1 MTFERKKI
9 NSKVDEVLYLW
20 GKWFEIW
27 SRIYNVECS
36 DFFLYINVLIG
47 INVGIIVI
55 DELFLQIRELEERY
69 YETEITR

>member
-1 MTFERKKI
+1 MRKM
-9 NSKVDEVLYLW
+9 
-20 GKWFEIW
+20 IW
-27 SRIYNVECS
+27 NLKSNILCRVQW
-36 DFFLYINVLIG
+36 FFLYINVLIG